1 VFGHIKSLTSIDFSP
16 PQSPKPVL
24 RRKNKVAPN
33 PPQNQPI
40 KEKVEKP
47 PRPLH
52 APIAKVLQ
60 FEKVKVE
67 EIKEIPKELPKEVPK
82 ELPKEVLKEKP
93 PVVKEPPS
101 PKESIPPVPAPKPTQ
116 RHSGGD
122 HGNIPP
128 EVAEKPMVAQKPRF
142 PVAAP
147 RTIMSDAPTDKK
159 APEERPKPVVPE
171 RPVIPERPAS
181 LKESFKARSSDNL
194 DEATPKLLEPSSPLS
209 QGRVNFRTNWGPI
222 FNFL

>member
-1 VFGHIKSLTSIDFSP
+1 
-16 PQSPKPVL
+16 
-24 RRKNKVAPN
+24 
-33 PPQNQPI
+33 
-40 KEKVEKP
+40 
-47 PRPLH
+47 LH

-67 EIKEIPKELPKEVPK
+67 EIKEVPK
-82 ELPKEVLKEKP
+82 ELPKEVLREKP

-101 PKESIPPVPAPKPTQ
+101 PKESTPPVPAPKPTQ

-128 EVAEKPMVAQKPRF
+128 EVAEKPTVAQKPRF

-147 RTIMSDAPTDKK
+147 RTIMSDSPAEKK

-194 DEATPKLLEPSSPLS
+194 DEATPKLLEPSSPLYLGEVIIEKILDQLLILNNLQEVPTLS
-209 QGRVNFRTNWGPI
+209 LYLRTKKRVTT
-222 FNFL
+222 FLLLNQLTTSSSNLTEQVSTF